1 MITFGVRD
9 LSVLVED
16 LTDQTKKVSAGTRDM
31 LISAVS
37 DMTKRSRAVRLV
49 AYGQDSS
56 NAIGFLQQAESKSAY
71 SLIPQFDIKGS
82 ISQFDESVAKK
93 ETSFGV
99 SLGEILNYG
108 RANTGAAN
116 VIGVDLTVLDTADL
130 SVVPGVTSRNGV
142 LIFKQ
147 GKGVDADAQYRKFGI
162 NFSASLA
169 KSEGN
174 GQALRNLIE
183 LSVVE
188 LFGKLTNTPYWSC
201 LGADPTS
208 EAVKTEISDWYYTM
222 SRDAEFMIGYFQYQ
236 FSLRGIYNG
245 PVDGKSNPKLAEAIE
260 LYRGTVGLP
269 VNAKIDL
276 TFAKAL
282 RAILR
287 QDPDVIMIGEI
298 RDFETAQIAIQASL
312 TGHLVLATL
321 HTNDAASAVN
331 RLIDM
336 GVDVGVVRKAGSW
349 FTYGDDQLGQ
359 GKENSRNY
367 LLANPEVIV
376 EAMTALQNRED
387 EAAYQRDI
395 DMLQANADIIF
406 NSPADWVGGNPQG
419 DITVVEFMDYRCG
432 YCRKAYE
439 EVEELVKSDG
449 NIRFVLKEFPI
460 LGEQSL
466 WSSQFAIAVRMLYGD
481 DAYKAAHDALVTL
494 RGDATPE
501 PLAKLAAELGHDPAA
516 VAAKM
521 GSDEVKAVITA
532 NHELATL
539 MEINGTP
546 TFVIDQTM
554 VRGYVPLDG
563 MQQIV
568 DGQRNDG

>member
-1 MITFGVRD
+1 MKVQSAGAGRALIAAAAAVFTLAGCAAAVKEETMKAAEEVRVGPEAPPFRTITNFSHALRCMDNYMITFGVRD

-208 EAVKTEISDWYYTM
+208 EAVKTEMSDWYYTM

-276 TFAKAL
+276 ELFSNYLNAEHAKLQATFAATKAAAKPVAEAPTEPIKLAINATAKSGAKFGRGESIGLIVQPDRDAFVYCYL
-282 RAILR
+282 RDEKNKMQRFFPNRFSRNAMVSAK
-287 QDPDVIMIGEI
+287 DPLLLPGNMRFEI
-298 RDFETAQIAIQASL
+298 
-312 TGHLVLATL
+312 
-321 HTNDAASAVN
+321 AASAK
-331 RLIDM
+331 
-336 GVDVGVVRKAGSW
+336 GVAETVMCFA
-349 FTYGDDQLGQ
+349 T
-359 GKENSRNY
+359 
-367 LLANPEVIV
+367 P
-376 EAMTALQNRED
+376 D
-387 EAAYQRDI
+387 EA
-395 DMLQANADIIF
+395 LNALPEQF
-406 NSPADWVGGNPQG
+406 
-419 DITVVEFMDYRCG
+419 
-432 YCRKAYE
+432 KAP
-439 EVEELVKSDG
+439 D
-449 NIRFVLKEFPI
+449 F
-460 LGEQSL
+460 
-466 WSSQFAIAVRMLYGD
+466 
-481 DAYKAAHDALVTL
+481 
-494 RGDATPE
+494 E
-501 PLAKLAAELGHDPAA
+501 PLANASFDQIRTAFAT
-516 VAAKM
+516 VAGKEM
-521 GSDEVKAVITA
+521 GEAQFK
-532 NHELATL
+532 
-539 MEINGTP
+539 
-546 TFVIDQTM
+546 IDVQ
-554 VRGYVPLDG
+554 
-563 MQQIV
+563 
-568 DGQRNDG
+568 